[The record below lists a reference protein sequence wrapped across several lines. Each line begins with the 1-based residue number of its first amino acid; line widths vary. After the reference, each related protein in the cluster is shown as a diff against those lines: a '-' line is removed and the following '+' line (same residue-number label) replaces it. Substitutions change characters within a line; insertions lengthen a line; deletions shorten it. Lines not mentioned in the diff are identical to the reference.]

1 MKGENK
7 KQRENRTTL
16 SIQSPGAAQ
25 DSAEVQLE
33 KMMKQL
39 SKERDLIHV
48 FPSLNPPPLPNWVFL
63 SK

>member
-1 MKGENK
+1 MKGKNK
-7 KQRENRTTL
+7 NQRENPTTP

-39 SKERDLIHV
+39 SKEGDLIHV
-48 FPSLNPPPLPNWVFL
+48 SFLKSPPLPNWVFL